1 MAYINSLNIE
11 NLLSSDP
18 DGLFKRTKESFE
30 FHTLLLWG
38 IIKLDSV
45 PEVPSQDVILLFE
58 RVFPPNMSAQ
68 TYVKQ
73 TMEEADPR
81 SPKAI
86 REAKSF
92 ACPIARKIALVTDL
106 GLQII
111 FSSIWA
117 AKLPKWSPDVSTGYK
132 QSIYNNTHE
141 ELAIQLFKKLVMNSD
156 TYVKLAIPPRYME
169 NNNLLKCLFRHF
181 VTTHFREAE
190 VLQSK
195 ILDALSESVRTNR
208 AALQTQNTFD
218 FRVLFEHE
226 QKCSQRTLSL
236 VSEKECHS
244 DHEEHGGM
252 IVHLVPQKRSKKATC
267 YLRKLDR
274 EILLST
280 LHLHGTHTYQALL
293 NLKQSRQKSH
303 AFPSPDM
310 ALDWWEPA
318 EFNKL
323 PKAIRKL
330 YVNSPI
336 ALPLEEEMGAGDWK
350 VMKNGEFME
359 KYGNKVRALYN
370 IPGEGGV
377 TTANWLED
385 AYERWE
391 VTPVNDYDNEMS
403 IEGDDEMEAHEEN
416 SEYKSEGDL

>member
-1 MAYINSLNIE
+1 
-11 NLLSSDP
+11 
-18 DGLFKRTKESFE
+18 
-30 FHTLLLWG
+30 
-38 IIKLDSV
+38 
-45 PEVPSQDVILLFE
+45 
-58 RVFPPNMSAQ
+58 
-68 TYVKQ
+68 
-73 TMEEADPR
+73 
-81 SPKAI
+81 
-86 REAKSF
+86 
-92 ACPIARKIALVTDL
+92 
-106 GLQII
+106 
-111 FSSIWA
+111 
-117 AKLPKWSPDVSTGYK
+117 
-132 QSIYNNTHE
+132 
-141 ELAIQLFKKLVMNSD
+141 
-156 TYVKLAIPPRYME
+156 
-169 NNNLLKCLFRHF
+169 
-181 VTTHFREAE
+181 
-190 VLQSK
+190 
-195 ILDALSESVRTNR
+195 
-208 AALQTQNTFD
+208 
-218 FRVLFEHE
+218 
-226 QKCSQRTLSL
+226 
-236 VSEKECHS
+236 
-244 DHEEHGGM
+244 M
-252 IVHLVPQKRSKKATC
+252 IVRLVPQKRSKKATC

-280 LHLHGTHTYQALL
+280 LHLQGTHTYQALL

-385 AYERWE
+385 AMRDGLADIDMEDSEGDSSSAYMDDRE

-416 SEYKSEGDL
+416 SEYESEGDL